1 MTLAHSNRGDVLFD
15 LQRFEESRDAF
26 QEAIVNDPKWAV
38 AHRYLGLIHIRKR
51 EFEQAIAPL
60 KRAIELDPSAAD
72 AHMALGSAFAELGR
86 NKEAIEEFHA
96 AIKFGSTHVKDLETA
111 IQQLEA
117 LERSREDSDESAPE

>member
-1 MTLAHSNRGDVLFD
+1 
-15 LQRFEESRDAF
+15 
-26 QEAIVNDPKWAV
+26 VNDPKWVV

-72 AHMALGSAFAELGR
+72 THMELGAAFAELGR
-86 NKEAIEEFHA
+86 NKEAIEEFRT
-96 AIKFGSTHVKDLETA
+96 AIKLGSTHVKDLEMA

-117 LERSREDSDESAPE
+117 LERSREETEETAP